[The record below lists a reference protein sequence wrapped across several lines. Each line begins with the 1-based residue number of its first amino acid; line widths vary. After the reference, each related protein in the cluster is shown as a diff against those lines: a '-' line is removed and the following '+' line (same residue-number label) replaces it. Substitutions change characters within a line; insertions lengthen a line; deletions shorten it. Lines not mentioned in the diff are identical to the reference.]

1 MRISKFFISSRRRHT
16 RFDCDWSSDV
26 CSSDLSGQ
34 DVTGVL
40 HRDLSE
46 AIRSAL
52 RLERGVC
59 VERAAGFS
67 WHAATA
73 QFLAGLA
80 PIPLALRAKLAVGR
94 RSVIIPRIAAR
105 RHTSEARDA
114 NCWKPPNS

>member
-1 MRISKFFISSRRRHT
+1 VRIALASDAWPERHALAGLPGPL
-16 RFDCDWSSDV
+16 DV
-26 CSSDLSGQ
+26 IEQ

-40 HRDLSE
+40 HPDLSE

-52 RLERGVC
+52 RLGRRVC

-80 PIPLALRAKLAVGR
+80 PIPLALRATLAVS
-94 RSVIIPRIAAR
+94 RSSAMIARIAAR
-105 RHTSEARDA
+105 RQTSEAGDA
-114 NCWKPPNS
+114 N